1 MDLKDCLRKGRRQM
15 TYSSF
20 EQGDIVILNLPF
32 SDFSEIKRRP
42 VLVISGNKFNRRSRD
57 LIVAKIT
64 GTEFSHG
71 FNIEISNG
79 DLEKGE
85 LKKVSYIDL
94 TMILTVDRKIVEKCI
109 ARVNEGIMIKTKE
122 KLSTLFDIQG

>member
-1 MDLKDCLRKGRRQM
+1 M

-71 FNIEISNG
+71 FNIEISDG

-85 LKKVSYIDL
+85 LKKASYIDL
-94 TMILTVDRKIVEKCI
+94 TMILTVDRKLVEKRI
-109 ARVNEGIMIKTKE
+109 ARVKEGIMIKTKE
-122 KLSTLFDIQG
+122 KLSTLFDMQG